1 MSVKKKL
8 VALFACFALCA
19 SFVPVLAIADPV
31 DDETIEAEDIELTTA
46 ATGIHVAINKST
58 GGPDAE
64 GKFTF
69 DNGSAVV
76 TYNGAAFPST
86 QISAAQ
92 TGDKVSITPTPAEG
106 YTAYVTVDGNQV
118 SVAANTAYIY
128 TIPNTVADNGVV
140 NIDVDFVKP
149 GQEPPSSS
157 AQVRDVTVTVD
168 SASLPLLSSNKAYF
182 KIGSGDGNDV
192 TFSQNGATVT
202 ITNDDEHPD
211 VLLSFAIDNRYFI
224 PTVIVNGTT
233 YETYDTGEHDSDHDD
248 FVVIGVDLTGDAAKA
263 DAYNINLTIG
273 AIAQVDL
280 TAQSVR
286 GADARCMLVEEGT
299 QIMPATT
306 EVDLAVADTATDTA
320 VDGAVATFDLGL
332 TLNGESATEI
342 DAPLDIS
349 MMLDTSVYTA
359 SDYVVVRNHEGTIT
373 ELDTTYDAATGRLS
387 FASDQFSDYSLVDKS
402 VATKADGKASKTTLA
417 KTGDPLAAGGVVAMN
432 VIALGAVAFATRK
445 LREQH

>member
-31 DDETIEAEDIELTTA
+31 DDETIEAEDIELTVQ
-46 ATGIHVAINKST
+46 ATGITVEVHNASADPGS
-58 GGPDAE
+58 GGV
-64 GKFTF
+64 FTY
-69 DNGSAVV
+69 DHGTAVV
-76 TYNGAAFPST
+76 TYDGSALTQRAFST
-86 QISAAQ
+86 GESGKAIA
-92 TGDKVSITPTPAEG
+92 ITPTPAEG
-106 YTAYVTVDGNQV
+106 YTAYVTVNGNRV
-118 SVAANTAYIY
+118 SVAAGMAYTY
-128 TIPNTVADNGVV
+128 TIPDTVADNGVV
-140 NIDVDFVKP
+140 NIDVDFEKP
-149 GQEPPSSS
+149 GDGQSDS
-157 AQVRDVTVTVD
+157 AQTREVTVTVD
-168 SASLPLLSSNKAYF
+168 NASLPLLSSDKAYF

-332 TLNGESATEI
+332 SLNGESATEM

-349 MMLDTSVYTA
+349 MMLDTSVYSA

-373 ELDTTYDAATGRLS
+373 ELETTYDANTGRLS

-402 VATKADGKASKTTLA
+402 AATKADGKASKTTLA
-417 KTGDPLAAGGVVAMN
+417 KTGDPLAAGGVVAMG